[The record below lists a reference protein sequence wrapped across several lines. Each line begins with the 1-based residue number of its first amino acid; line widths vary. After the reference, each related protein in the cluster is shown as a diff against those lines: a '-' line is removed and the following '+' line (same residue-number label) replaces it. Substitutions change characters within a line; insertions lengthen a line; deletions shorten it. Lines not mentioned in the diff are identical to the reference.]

1 MTNDPRLDDLLGSDV
16 DPRERERLARVSDR
30 LDAERPIPQPA
41 FRGELRRMLL
51 RELPPDRSRPRHVRA
66 LITAYAGSGLCLL
79 AIAAIGVGGA
89 GPFAA

>member
-1 MTNDPRLDDLLGSDV
+1 MTSDPRFNDLLGPEV
-16 DPRERERLARVSDR
+16 GARERERLAPVSDR
-30 LDAERPIPQPA
+30 LDAERPLPQPA

-51 RELPPDRSRPRHVRA
+51 RRVRPARSRRHVRA

-79 AIAAIGVGGA
+79 AIAALGVGGT

>member
-1 MTNDPRLDDLLGSDV
+1 MTRDPGFDDLLGSDV
-16 DPRERERLARVSDR
+16 AADERQRLAPVSNR

-51 RELPPDRSRPRHVRA
+51 RRAEPDRSPPRHLRA
-66 LITAYAGSGLCLL
+66 LITAYGASGLCLL
-79 AIAAIGVGGA
+79 AIAALGVGGT